1 MTVITQAPTSTALE
15 AVDLVKT
22 YPGGRGKPDVRALD
36 GLSFTVP
43 EGIVLGLLGPNGA
56 GKSTTVKILTTLSR
70 ADSGTARVAGL
81 DVGKDQRA
89 VRLAIGYVPQKSS
102 ADPMATGVENLV
114 LSGRVY
120 GLSKQE
126 SVRRAAELLER
137 FGLAEAGGRQ
147 VRTYSGGM
155 QRKLDVALGLVHR
168 PRVLFL
174 DEPTAGLD
182 PESRAELWAEVGR
195 LSGTEGLTV
204 LLTTHYLEEA
214 DRLAARLAIVDHG
227 KVVAEGTPE
236 ALKAELRGDS
246 VQVELVDPDLDGR
259 AQALIAQLRG
269 IGEIVV
275 EGNTLRARV
284 DHGATA
290 VPAVLGV
297 LEEEAIPVS
306 AVTVSRPSLDDV
318 YLRYTGRSFRAAE
331 RTAGQA
337 GPTGTDRTG
346 ADQGRAA

>member
-1 MTVITQAPTSTALE
+1 MSPTPALE
-15 AVDLVKT
+15 ATELVKT
-22 YPGGRGKPDVRALD
+22 YPAGRKKPPLRALD

-43 EGIVLGLLGPNGA
+43 EGVVLGLLGPNGA

-81 DVGKDQRA
+81 DVVQQQA
-89 VRLAIGYVPQKSS
+89 EVRHAIGYVPQKSS
-102 ADPMATGVENLV
+102 CDPMATGVENLV
-114 LSGRVY
+114 LSGRIY
-120 GLSKQE
+120 GLSRQQ

-137 FGLAEAGGRQ
+137 FDLQEAATRQ

-174 DEPTAGLD
+174 DEPTTGLD
-182 PESRAELWAEVGR
+182 PEARADLWNEVER

-214 DRLAARLAIVDHG
+214 DRLADQLAIVDHG

-236 ALKAELRGDS
+236 GLKAELRGDS
-246 VQVELVDPDLDGR
+246 VQVELVDPDADGNVR
-259 AQALIAQLRG
+259 RLLGTLPG

-284 DHGATA
+284 DRGATA
-290 VPAVLGV
+290 VPAVLGA
-297 LEEEAIPVS
+297 LEEKAIPVA

-318 YLRYTGRSFRAAE
+318 YLQYTGRSFKTADKEQAA
-331 RTAGQA
+331 
-337 GPTGTDRTG
+337 
-346 ADQGRAA
+346 